1 MQGRADIAGWLRN
14 LRRHTV
20 ETTSHDDDHS
30 SSHTLAHSQKRDI
43 PSREVGHQLGSAP
56 PRQAQRHTTHD
67 TPVTASCQH
76 QPSSARTSIGGSAD
90 AMVAPSSNFSLDS
103 SDIIAMPR
111 AVATRQV
118 LEAARRH
125 CTTQRTS
132 RIRNQVAARTK
143 HLSRQCLQLD
153 AMLCTKLAYRRARAG
168 NRHGALAARRCG
180 CIACG
185 CCISILNQQGRTPGT
200 QSRVVCPPDDCA
212 SAGLLLW
219 HPHDSPER

>member
-1 MQGRADIAGWLRN
+1 MASKSAAP
-14 LRRHTV
+14 HSV

-30 SSHTLAHSQKRDI
+30 SSHTLVHSQKRDI
-43 PSREVGHQLGSAP
+43 PSREVGHQLGSA

-125 CTTQRTS
+125 CTTLHDVSHSESTCRTYETFVTPIS
-132 RIRNQVAARTK
+132 SIGCAV
-143 HLSRQCLQLD
+143 
-153 AMLCTKLAYRRARAG
+153 LCTKLACRRARAG

-212 SAGLLLW
+212 SPWLLLW
-219 HPHDSPER
+219 HPHHSPER